1 MGTYSKELS
10 VAGLLLM
17 WLLMD
22 VLHTQD
28 PTLQYTIMGLI
39 AAITGY
45 GGLKNMPI
53 SVNGKV
59 TPAAPVTPVAPQ

>member
-22 VLHTQD
+22 VLHIQD

-53 SVNGKV
+53 SVSKSSSV
-59 TPAAPVTPVAPQ
+59 TPAAPAAPQ